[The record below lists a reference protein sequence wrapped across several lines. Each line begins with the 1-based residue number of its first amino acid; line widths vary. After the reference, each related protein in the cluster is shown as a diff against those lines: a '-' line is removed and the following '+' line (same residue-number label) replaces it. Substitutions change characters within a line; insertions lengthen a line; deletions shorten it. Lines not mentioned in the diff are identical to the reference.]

1 MIVDPKQLARDMAMT
16 AFKLRLSA
24 EKALLERML
33 KSGCIDQDAYNKE
46 RAACNENFVSA
57 IETYDKMENT
67 K

>member
-1 MIVDPKQLARDMAMT
+1 MINPKSLARDMAMT
-16 AFKLRLSA
+16 VFKLRLGA

-33 KSGCIDQDAYNKE
+33 KSGSIDQATYDKE
-46 RAACNENFVSA
+46 RTVCNENFVSA